1 MRKRRCHEVRHTV
14 RMEQGER
21 KFAFRFEAGKEDLLD
36 NVDRTAQAY
45 NEEPYV
51 LALNASGAGEKKAPA
66 ILVDQANVLVSAWKK
81 AENGEGYTLR
91 LYESTGKDTTA
102 VVELPFAGVAC
113 PVSLKGF
120 EIKTLHYDEQTNQ
133 LAEADLLD

>member
-1 MRKRRCHEVRHTV
+1 M
-14 RMEQGER
+14 
-21 KFAFRFEAGKEDLLD
+21 D

-120 EIKTLHYDEQTNQ
+120 EIKTLHYDEQTKQ